1 MLNSKFIVIG
11 LIAAFAAIGA
21 LIGYTQVLCPDG
33 SCAITGSWPG
43 GATIGGVLGYVLASA
58 ISG

>member
-1 MLNSKFIVIG
+1 MLSGKFIVIG
-11 LIAAFAAIGA
+11 LVLGFAAIGA
-21 LIGYTQVLCPDG
+21 VIGYTQVLCPTG
-33 SCAITGSWPG
+33 TCAITGSWPG